1 MPSNGASRRDAL
13 SGQRFVEACVH
24 RFITA
29 VAATLERGGADIH
42 LMSSPR

>member
-1 MPSNGASRRDAL
+1 
-13 SGQRFVEACVH
+13 VH
-24 RFITA
+24 RFVTA